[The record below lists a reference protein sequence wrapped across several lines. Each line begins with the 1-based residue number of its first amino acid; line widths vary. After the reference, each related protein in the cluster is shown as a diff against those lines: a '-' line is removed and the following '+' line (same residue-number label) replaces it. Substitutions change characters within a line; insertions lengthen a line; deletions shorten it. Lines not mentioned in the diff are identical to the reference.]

1 MDKRKLIGNTRRGDE
16 LVTFNWE
23 GQENGPH
30 FEHTKYALPK
40 GFEPLEL
47 LKRYNAYAE
56 HVGAIAEAEEALQGM
71 RDYMDGEKGELANP
85 LGAMD
90 EALERLRAIMTAAK
104 DFENLLK
111 S

>member
-30 FEHTKYALPK
+30 HEHTKYALPK

-71 RDYMDGEKGELANP
+71 RDYMDGERANSP
-85 LGAMD
+85 TRSEPWTKRWNVSA
-90 EALERLRAIMTAAK
+90 R
-104 DFENLLK
+104 